1 MDAATNNLKKKGKIK
16 KRNRR
21 LSKPIREMITMKKVI
36 WRKLQQ
42 GIAEPGEE
50 RLYERLR
57 GEIKE
62 GIYNGIQEYKTKKRM
77 ELVLKDPSRTKFWRL
92 MKRSNSNKSSDITA
106 MKDKTGK
113 LVFEPR
119 KVGEAVLESF
129 KTRLSG
135 SEEKVKKKRK
145 ERKRNDVYGKILASP
160 LDDLEY
166 EEITSKI
173 KNNKSP
179 GPFGIVGE
187 FIKNGGYTFHTYM
200 KVWLNK
206 MLREGEVPWKLKEG
220 KVKLLYKKDYNLEPT
235 NYRPITLS
243 SVLLKVLTRL
253 MNVRLMKVIESFDML
268 SRKQYGFREGRSTQ
282 DAVFILA
289 TAIEK
294 AKAEKSDAAVAF
306 VDLCAAY
313 DKVFYKL

>member
-1 MDAATNNLKKKGKIK
+1 
-16 KRNRR
+16 
-21 LSKPIREMITMKKVI
+21 MKKII

-42 GIAEPGEE
+42 GTADQGEE
-50 RLYERLR
+50 LLYVRLKE
-57 GEIKE
+57 EIKE
-62 GIYNGIQEYKTKKRM
+62 GIYKGILEYKSRKRM
-77 ELVLKDPSRTKFWRL
+77 ELVLKDPSRSKFWRL

-119 KVGEAVLESF
+119 KVGDAVWDSF

-135 SEEKVKKKRK
+135 TEEKVKKKKK
-145 ERKRNDVYGKILASP
+145 ERKTKDIYGKILSCP
-160 LDDLEY
+160 IDDLEF
-166 EEITSKI
+166 EEITSQI
-173 KNNKSP
+173 KNNKAP

-187 FIKNGGYTFHTYM
+187 FIKNGGYTLHNHM

-206 MLREGEVPWKLKEG
+206 MLKEGEVPWKLKEG

-243 SVLLKVLTRL
+243 SVLLKVLTRV
-253 MNVRLMKVIESFDML
+253 MNVRLMKIVETFELL
-268 SRKQYGFREGRSTQ
+268 SRKQYGFRKGKSTQ

-294 AKAEKSDAAVAF
+294 AKAEKEDAAVAF

-313 DKVFYKL
+313 DKVVIKIIDFKILHTLNVKRI